1 MNGNIWVLASA
12 DSVAIA
18 TTLILAALG
27 ALFTERAGVLN
38 LGIEGIL
45 LTSAIS
51 SFLAADSSR
60 SIWLGLIVGSLV
72 GALLAGI
79 HAVLSVVLRANQI
92 VAGLAL
98 VIFGT
103 GLANFLGKPA
113 EGKTVTTIIKPLSFG
128 PLSDIPLIGP
138 IVFRQDPITYA
149 SIVIAIVSSLY
160 LFRSRPGLELRATGD
175 DPATVDAQGLSVA
188 SIRIRYTLFGGLLVG
203 LGGSWLM
210 LAQSAAW
217 HQAATTNGVGWI
229 ALALVVFAGW
239 RPMRLIFGAI
249 LFGFTLQ
256 LPFTLQAEQITF
268 IPSALMQMLPY
279 LATLI
284 ALIALS
290 RPSTRNKLGAPKSL
304 GIPFVRDER

>member
-51 SFLAADSSR
+51 SFLAADSSG
-60 SIWLGLIVGSLV
+60 SIWLGLFVGSLV

-113 EGKTVTTIIKPLSFG
+113 EGKTVTTLIKPLSFG
-128 PLSDIPLIGP
+128 PLSDIPFIGP
-138 IVFRQDPITYA
+138 IVFQQDPITYA

>member
-51 SFLAADSSR
+51 SFLVADSSG

-113 EGKTVTTIIKPLSFG
+113 EGRTVTTTIKPLSFG
-128 PLSDIPLIGP
+128 PLSDIPFIGP
-138 IVFRQDPITYA
+138 IIFRQDPITYA
-149 SIVIAIVSSLY
+149 SIVIAVLASMY

-217 HQAATTNGVGWI
+217 HQAATTNGIGWI

-239 RPMRLIFGAI
+239 RPIRLIFGAI

>member
-51 SFLAADSSR
+51 SFLVADSSGN
-60 SIWLGLIVGSLV
+60 IWLGLIVGSLV
-72 GALLAGI
+72 GVLLAGI

-113 EGKTVTTIIKPLSFG
+113 EGKTVTTLIKPLSFG
-128 PLSDIPLIGP
+128 PLSDIPVVGP
-138 IVFRQDPITYA
+138 IIFRQDPITYA
-149 SIVIAIVSSLY
+149 SIVIAVLASLY

-217 HQAATTNGVGWI
+217 HQAATTNGIGWI

-239 RPMRLIFGAI
+239 RPIRLIFGAI

>member
-51 SFLAADSSR
+51 SFLVADSSG
-60 SIWLGLIVGSLV
+60 SIWLGLIVGSIV

-113 EGKTVTTIIKPLSFG
+113 EGKTVTTLIKPLSFG
-128 PLSDIPLIGP
+128 PLSDIPVVGP

-149 SIVIAIVSSLY
+149 SIVIAVFASLY

-217 HQAATTNGVGWI
+217 HQAATTNGIGWI

-239 RPMRLIFGAI
+239 RPIRLIFGAI

>member
-45 LTSAIS
+45 LSSAIS
-51 SFLAADSSR
+51 SFLVADSSGN
-60 SIWLGLIVGSLV
+60 IWLGLIVGSLV

-113 EGKTVTTIIKPLSFG
+113 EGKTVTTLIKPLSFG
-128 PLSDIPLIGP
+128 PLSDIPFVGP
-138 IVFRQDPITYA
+138 IIFRQDPITYA
-149 SIVIAIVSSLY
+149 SIVIAVLASLY

-217 HQAATTNGVGWI
+217 HQAATTNGIGWI

-239 RPMRLIFGAI
+239 RPIRLIFGAI

>member
-1 MNGNIWVLASA
+1 MNGNIWVLTSA

-51 SFLAADSSR
+51 SFLAADSSG

-149 SIVIAIVSSLY
+149 SIVIAVLASMY

>member
-1 MNGNIWVLASA
+1 MNDNIWILTSA
-12 DSVAIA
+12 DSIAIA

-27 ALFTERAGVLN
+27 ALFTERSGVLN
-38 LGIEGIL
+38 LGIEGVM

-51 SFLAADSSR
+51 AFLAADASG
-60 SIWLGLIVGSLV
+60 SIWLGLIIGSIV
-72 GALLAGI
+72 GAIMAAI
-79 HAVLSVVLRANQI
+79 HAVLSVVFRANQI

-113 EGKTVTTIIKPLSFG
+113 EGKTVTTVILPLSFG
-128 PLSDIPLIGP
+128 PLSDIPIIGP
-138 IVFRQDPITYA
+138 IVFGQDIVTYFA
-149 SIVIAIVSSLY
+149 LLIAVVSSLF
-160 LFRSRPGLELRATGD
+160 LFRTRPGLELRATGD

-188 SIRIRYTLFGGLLVG
+188 YIRIRYTLIGGLLVG

-217 HQAATTNGVGWI
+217 HQASTTNGLGWI

-239 RPMRLIFGAI
+239 RPNRIIFGAV

-256 LPFTLQAEQITF
+256 LPFTLQAEQITI
-268 IPSALMQMLPY
+268 IPSAFMQMLPY
-279 LATLI
+279 LATLT

-290 RPSTRNKLGAPKSL
+290 RPGGRNLLGAPKAL
-304 GIPFVRDER
+304 GTPFVRDER

>member
-51 SFLAADSSR
+51 SFLAADSSG

-128 PLSDIPLIGP
+128 PLSDIPLVGP
-138 IVFRQDPITYA
+138 IVFQQDPITYA

-217 HQAATTNGVGWI
+217 HQAATTNGIGWI

>member
-1 MNGNIWVLASA
+1 MNDNIWILMTG
-12 DSVAIA
+12 DSLAIA
-18 TTLILAALG
+18 TTLVLAALG
-27 ALFTERAGVLN
+27 ALFTERSGVLN

-51 SFLAADSSR
+51 SFLAADSSG
-60 SIWLGLIVGSLV
+60 SIWLGLVVGAIVG
-72 GALLAGI
+72 AIMAGI
-79 HAVLSVVLRANQI
+79 HATLSVAFRANQI

-103 GLANFLGKPA
+103 GLANFLGKPV
-113 EGKTVTTIIKPLSFG
+113 EGKPVTTVILPLNFG
-128 PLSDIPLIGP
+128 PLSDIPILGP
-138 IVFRQDPITYA
+138 IVFGQDVVTYA
-149 SIVIAIVSSLY
+149 SLALAVASSMY
-160 LFRSRPGLELRATGD
+160 LFRTRPGLELRATGD
-175 DPATVDAQGLSVA
+175 DPATVDAQGLSVS

-217 HQAATTNGVGWI
+217 HQAATTNGLGWI

-239 RPMRLIFGAI
+239 RPIRLIFGAV

-256 LPFTLQAEQITF
+256 LPFTLQAEQITI
-268 IPSALMQMLPY
+268 IPSAFMQMLPY

-290 RPSTRNKLGAPKSL
+290 RPGSRNLLGAPKAL
-304 GIPFVRDER
+304 GTPFVRDER

>member
-1 MNGNIWVLASA
+1 MNENIWVLASA

-27 ALFTERAGVLN
+27 ALFTERSGVLN

-45 LTSAIS
+45 LTAAVS
-51 SFLAADSSR
+51 SFLAADTSG
-60 SIWLGLIVGSLV
+60 SIWLGLLIGSLA
-72 GALLAGI
+72 GALLASI
-79 HAVLSVVLRANQI
+79 HALLTVVLRANQI

-103 GLANFLGKPA
+103 GLANFLGKPV
-113 EGKTVTTIIKPLSFG
+113 EGKTVTTIIHPLSFG
-128 PLSDIPLIGP
+128 PLSDIPLVGP
-138 IVFRQDPITYA
+138 IIFGQDIITYA
-149 SIVIAIVSSLY
+149 SIAIAILSSLY

-217 HQAATTNGVGWI
+217 HQASTTNGIGWI

-239 RPMRLIFGAI
+239 RPIRLIFGAV

-279 LATLI
+279 LATLV

-290 RPSTRNKLGAPKSL
+290 RPSMRNKLGAPRAL
-304 GIPFVRDER
+304 GTPFVRDER

>member
-51 SFLAADSSR
+51 SFLVADSSG

-113 EGKTVTTIIKPLSFG
+113 EGKTVTTLIKPLSFG
-128 PLSDIPLIGP
+128 PLSDIPVVGP
-138 IVFRQDPITYA
+138 VIFRQDPITYA
-149 SIVIAIVSSLY
+149 SIVIAVVASLY

-239 RPMRLIFGAI
+239 RPIRLIFGAI

>member
-51 SFLAADSSR
+51 SFLAADSSG

-113 EGKTVTTIIKPLSFG
+113 EGKTVTTLIKPISFG
-128 PLSDIPLIGP
+128 PLSDIPLVGP
-138 IVFRQDPITYA
+138 VVFQQDPITYA
-149 SIVIAIVSSLY
+149 SVVIAIVASLY

-239 RPMRLIFGAI
+239 RPLRLIFGAI

>member
-27 ALFTERAGVLN
+27 ALFTERSGVLN

-45 LTSAIS
+45 LTAAIS
-51 SFLAADSSR
+51 SFLAADSSG
-60 SIWLGLIVGSLV
+60 SIWVGLLVGSLA
-72 GALLAGI
+72 GALLASI
-79 HAVLSVVLRANQI
+79 HAFLSVVLRANQI

-103 GLANFLGKPA
+103 GLANFLGKPS
-113 EGKTVTTIIKPLSFG
+113 EGKTVKTIIKPLSFG
-128 PLSDIPLIGP
+128 PLSDIPVIGP
-138 IVFRQDPITYA
+138 ILFGQDIITYA
-149 SIVIAIVSSLY
+149 SIVLAILSSLY
-160 LFRSRPGLELRATGD
+160 LFRTRPGLELRATGD

-188 SIRIRYTLFGGLLVG
+188 SIRIRYTIFGGLLVG

-239 RPMRLIFGAI
+239 RPIRLIFGAV

-284 ALIALS
+284 ALIVLS

-304 GIPFVRDER
+304 GIPFIRDER

>member
-1 MNGNIWVLASA
+1 MNDNIWILTSA
-12 DSVAIA
+12 DSIAIA

-27 ALFTERAGVLN
+27 ALFTERSGVLN
-38 LGIEGIL
+38 LGIEGVM

-51 SFLAADSSR
+51 AFLAADASG
-60 SIWLGLIVGSLV
+60 SIWLGLIIGSIV
-72 GALLAGI
+72 GAIMAAI
-79 HAVLSVVLRANQI
+79 HAVLSVVFRANQI

-113 EGKTVTTIIKPLSFG
+113 EGKTITTVILPLSFG
-128 PLSDIPLIGP
+128 SLSDIPVIGP
-138 IVFRQDPITYA
+138 IVFGQDIVTYFA
-149 SIVIAIVSSLY
+149 LLIAVVSSLF
-160 LFRSRPGLELRATGD
+160 LFRTRPGLELRATGD

-188 SIRIRYTLFGGLLVG
+188 YIRIRYTLIGGLLVG

-217 HQAATTNGVGWI
+217 HQASTTNGLGWI

-239 RPMRLIFGAI
+239 RPNRIIFGAV

-256 LPFTLQAEQITF
+256 LPFTLQAEQITI
-268 IPSALMQMLPY
+268 IPSAFMQMLPY

-290 RPSTRNKLGAPKSL
+290 RPGGRNLLGAPKAL
-304 GIPFVRDER
+304 GTPFVRDER

>member
-51 SFLAADSSR
+51 SFLAADSSG

-239 RPMRLIFGAI
+239 RPIRLIFGAI

>member
-51 SFLAADSSR
+51 SFLAADSSG

-113 EGKTVTTIIKPLSFG
+113 EGKTVTTLIKPLSFG
-128 PLSDIPLIGP
+128 PLSDIPLVGP
-138 IVFRQDPITYA
+138 IVFQQDPITYA

-239 RPMRLIFGAI
+239 RPLRLIFGAI

>member
-27 ALFTERAGVLN
+27 ALSTERAGVLN

-51 SFLAADSSR
+51 SFLAADSSG

-149 SIVIAIVSSLY
+149 SIVIAVLASLY

>member
-51 SFLAADSSR
+51 SFLTADSTGN
-60 SIWLGLIVGSLV
+60 IWLGLIVGSLV

-149 SIVIAIVSSLY
+149 SIVIAVLASLY